1 MYLESIT
8 DSEVACGTAKST
20 ELKIEGRNLRKVS
33 SRFLASQAFSEDT
46 RSDIWPTLSIH
57 PKSSSE
63 IPENCSLKELE
74 PKLNNSI
81 NSIPQPSQMSQK
93 TYDLRRV
100 LESALILSL
109 DTPKISPMHECYY
122 LIPTPWLDA
131 WSSFIN
137 SQSSVPPPRLNLTY
151 FLNVDG
157 HLKQGLSPI
166 ENYRAINST
175 QYHVFLYL
183 YSTDSSPPQIRSSV
197 DLYSPELSNKRI
209 EEYVK
214 SGSIRGRIEVNRLL
228 IRVREGGG
236 LGGAEKVE
244 REVEEE
250 EVRSVE
256 ASLAS
261 RGEND
266 DNEERSDELNN
277 TILSRFAPRFCSSFH
292 YH

>member
-1 MYLESIT
+1 
-8 DSEVACGTAKST
+8 
-20 ELKIEGRNLRKVS
+20 
-33 SRFLASQAFSEDT
+33 
-46 RSDIWPTLSIH
+46 
-57 PKSSSE
+57 
-63 IPENCSLKELE
+63 
-74 PKLNNSI
+74 
-81 NSIPQPSQMSQK
+81 MSQK

-137 SQSSVPPPRLNLTY
+137 SQSSVPPPRLNLSY

-250 EVRSVE
+250 EI
-256 ASLAS
+256 ASFI
-261 RGEND
+261 R
-266 DNEERSDELNN
+266 
-277 TILSRFAPRFCSSFH
+277 T
-292 YH
+292 